1 MPPYTLPPWWTMA
14 RFKRNSYPFTQA
26 DEISYLV
33 DSTFPLIL
41 TGFLLGSVYASVSC
55 PVVMPSVAKHGKNAS
70 GSVNWPQLI
79 CTAGGI
85 DTGLS
90 VGVFG
95 VIFTFMFYET
105 DDNYRYIKVSKTP
118 T

>member
-1 MPPYTLPPWWTMA
+1 
-14 RFKRNSYPFTQA
+14 
-26 DEISYLV
+26 
-33 DSTFPLIL
+33 
-41 TGFLLGSVYASVSC
+41 
-55 PVVMPSVAKHGKNAS
+55 MPSVVKHGKNA
-70 GSVNWPQLI
+70 GGEVNWPQLI

-105 DDNYRYIKVSKTP
+105 HDSYRYIKAALGLIVGVALGIAWGTLAKFVPNSKDFFVTELRVLFVLAGGLFANFF
-118 T
+118 TSSIGWGGT